1 MKTTDLKKPSR
12 RCSASGGPRPAGK
25 HRRQG
30 GLSTSVC
37 RALHAGTRQRAPGR
51 TISSGGAA
59 AIARAL
65 RKFDRDQAL
74 YIAVITM
81 LLAKHAANANSAER
95 P

>member
-37 RALHAGTRQRAPGR
+37 RALRAGTRQRAPGR
-51 TISSGGAA
+51 TISSTEGA
-59 AIARAL
+59 AIACPL
-65 RKFDRDQAL
+65 REFDRNPAL
-74 YIAVITM
+74 KIAVINL
-81 LLAKHAANANSAER
+81 LLATYAANTNSAEH